1 MTIKQELTN
10 ILDILNSSIDDLSKL
25 MNEKLKND
33 EMAEYRK
40 LKVVYDKLKG
50 TV

>member
-1 MTIKQELTN
+1 MTIKQELLN

-25 MNEKLKND
+25 MKEKLKND
-33 EMAEYRK
+33 EMDEYRK

>member
-1 MTIKQELTN
+1 MSIKQELLN

-33 EMAEYRK
+33 EMVEYRK